1 MAGRTF
7 TTTVSI
13 NGSID
18 ASVQKAFT
26 SMSQR
31 LGAVQKAAIQTA
43 GATDKLSMVIDNQSD
58 ELEAAK
64 KAYTDY
70 ILGGEKSKKK
80 ANELANNI
88 KRLASELSDN
98 EDKMEDAKKAA
109 DKLAEALR
117 GTGDA
122 AEEAEDGFSIMKG
135 AAADLVAN
143 GISNAASS
151 LFGLVDNSKEFRTE
165 MAKLE
170 SAFDSAGLGADVAT
184 KSYDTL

>member
-70 ILGGEKSKKK
+70 ILGGEK
-80 ANELANNI
+80 
-88 KRLASELSDN
+88 
-98 EDKMEDAKKAA
+98 
-109 DKLAEALR
+109 ALHKSLVTR
-117 GTGDA
+117 GT
-122 AEEAEDGFSIMKG
+122 F
-135 AAADLVAN
+135 L
-143 GISNAASS
+143 
-151 LFGLVDNSKEFRTE
+151 
-165 MAKLE
+165 
-170 SAFDSAGLGADVAT
+170 
-184 KSYDTL
+184 